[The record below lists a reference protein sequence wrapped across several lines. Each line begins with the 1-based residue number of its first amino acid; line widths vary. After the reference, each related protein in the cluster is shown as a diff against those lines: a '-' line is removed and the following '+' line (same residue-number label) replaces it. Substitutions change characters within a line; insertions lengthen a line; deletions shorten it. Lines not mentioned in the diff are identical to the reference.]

1 MVILGYVRLL
11 RSPSVLT
18 LWVGQALSVF
28 GDRLYAMAVM
38 WIAFE
43 ESGAFAMGLV
53 AIAESVPYIV
63 LGTVGRRLV
72 GRFGSLRAL
81 AAVDVVRAGLVAVLP
96 LAWAHL
102 GLVGALALVLVAGFA
117 GAVFDP
123 NLGAMTPELVE
134 KRDVQAVSGLMDL
147 SGRIARIAGPGAAGL
162 LLAVMPMTTL
172 FWLDGATFLVSAV
185 ALSVLARRS
194 PVVRR
199 DRAHGKEKAPAQA
212 RMLLRTRPDT
222 AVAIGIHGAGIA
234 AHTVALAL
242 PAFITL
248 QLGAGA
254 GTYGAALAA
263 TGAGALAANGL
274 AGNLRLPP
282 NLPAF
287 YCLAWAVSG
296 AALAAIAL
304 AGSVPALLAL
314 SVLLGAVNPFVQV
327 ALVTH
332 LSGFPPAHRLRLMS
346 VDLTVIRTAG
356 TISML
361 FVPALAADRPSLA
374 FAVAGLGL
382 VGVGLLGAVLA
393 ARWAPVGSGPVQE
406 PVGAGASERARGR

>member
-11 RSPSVLT
+11 RSRSVLT

-123 NLGAMTPELVE
+123 NLGALTPELVE

-172 FWLDGATFLVSAV
+172 FWLDGATFLVSAA
-185 ALSVLARRS
+185 ALAVLARRS

-199 DRAHGKEKAPAQA
+199 DRAQGKETAPAQA

-222 AVAIGIHGAGIA
+222 AVAIGIHGVGIA

-274 AGNLRLPP
+274 AGNFRLPS

-296 AALAAIAL
+296 AALAAVAL

-332 LSGFPPAHRLRLMS
+332 LSGFAPAHRLRLMS

-356 TISML
+356 TVSML
-361 FVPALAADRPSLA
+361 FVPAFAANRPSLA

>member
-1 MVILGYVRLL
+1 M
-11 RSPSVLT
+11 LT
-18 LWVGQALSVF
+18 LWAGQALSVF

-53 AIAESVPYIV
+53 AIAESAPYIV

-81 AAVDVVRAGLVAVLP
+81 AAIDVVRAGLVAVLP
-96 LAWAHL
+96 LAWVHL

-123 NLGAMTPELVE
+123 NLGSLTPELVE
-134 KRDVQAVSGLMDL
+134 QRDVQAVSGLMDL

-172 FWLDGATFLVSAV
+172 FWLDGATFLVSAA
-185 ALSVLARRS
+185 ALALLSRS
-194 PVVRR
+194 GPTVRQ
-199 DRAHGKEKAPAQA
+199 DYAPEKETAPAQA
-212 RMLLRTRPDT
+212 RMLLRSRPDT
-222 AVAIGIHGAGIA
+222 AVAVGIHGVGIA
-234 AHTVALAL
+234 AQTVALAL

-274 AGNLRLPP
+274 AGNLRLPS

-314 SVLLGAVNPFVQV
+314 SLLLGSVNPFVQV
-327 ALVTH
+327 TLITH

-356 TISML
+356 TVSML
-361 FVPALAADRPSLA
+361 FVPALAANRPGLA

-382 VGVGLLGAVLA
+382 VGVALLGAVLA
-393 ARWAPVGSGPVQE
+393 ARWSPVGSGLVQE
-406 PVGAGASERARGR
+406 PVGAGASERARSR

>member
-11 RSPSVLT
+11 RSRSVLT
-18 LWVGQALSVF
+18 LWVGQSLSVF

-43 ESGAFAMGLV
+43 ESGAYAMGLV
-53 AIAESVPYIV
+53 AIAESVPYIL
-63 LGTVGRRLV
+63 LGTIGRRLV

-81 AAVDVVRAGLVAVLP
+81 ATVDVVRAGLVATLP
-96 LAWAHL
+96 LVWTHL

-123 NLGAMTPELVE
+123 NLGALTPELVE

-162 LLAVMPMTTL
+162 LLAIMPMTTL
-172 FWLDGATFLVSAV
+172 FWLDGATFLVSA
-185 ALSVLARRS
+185 AVLGRHS
-194 PVVRR
+194 PVVRQ
-199 DRAHGKEKAPAQA
+199 DRAPAKEAAPVQA

-222 AVAIGIHGAGIA
+222 AVAIGIHGVGIA

-356 TISML
+356 TASML

-393 ARWAPVGSGPVQE
+393 ARWAPVGSGSVQE
-406 PVGAGASERARGR
+406 PVGAGAGERTRGR

>member
-11 RSPSVLT
+11 RSRSVLT

-63 LGTVGRRLV
+63 LGTVGRRIV
-72 GRFGSLRAL
+72 GRFDSLGAL
-81 AAVDVVRAGLVAVLP
+81 AAVDVVRAGLVAALP
-96 LAWAHL
+96 LAWSHF
-102 GLVGALALVLVAGFA
+102 GLAGALALVLVAGFA

-123 NLGAMTPELVE
+123 NLGALTPELVE
-134 KRDVQAVSGLMDL
+134 KKDVQAVSGLMDL

-172 FWLDGATFLVSAV
+172 FWLDGATFLVSAA
-185 ALSVLARRS
+185 ALAVLARRS
-194 PVVRR
+194 PVVRQ
-199 DRAHGKEKAPAQA
+199 DRGPEKETAQPQA
-212 RMLLRTRPDT
+212 RVLLRARPDT
-222 AVAIGIHGAGIA
+222 GVAIGVHGIGIA

-248 QLGAGA
+248 QLGGGA
-254 GTYGAALAA
+254 GTYGAVLAA

-296 AALAAIAL
+296 AVLASIAL

-332 LSGFPPAHRLRLMS
+332 LSSFPPAQRLRLMS

-356 TISML
+356 TASML
-361 FVPALAADRPSLA
+361 FVPALAANRPSLA
-374 FAVAGLGL
+374 FVVAGLGL
-382 VGVGLLGAVLA
+382 VGVGLIGAVLA
-393 ARWAPVGSGPVQE
+393 ARWARDVPVPGQE
-406 PVGAGASERARGR
+406 PVGTGTSERARGR

>member
-1 MVILGYVRLL
+1 MILGYVRLL

-81 AAVDVVRAGLVAVLP
+81 AVVDVVRAGLVAVLP

-123 NLGAMTPELVE
+123 NLGALTPELVE

-199 DRAHGKEKAPAQA
+199 DRAQGKETAPAQA

-222 AVAIGIHGAGIA
+222 AVAIGIHGVGIA

-332 LSGFPPAHRLRLMS
+332 LSGFPPADRLRLMS

-356 TISML
+356 TVSML
-361 FVPALAADRPSLA
+361 FVPALAADRPSTA

-382 VGVGLLGAVLA
+382 VGVGLLGAALA
-393 ARWAPVGSGPVQE
+393 ARWTPAALVPGRE
-406 PVGAGASERARGR
+406 PVGTGTSERARGR

>member
-1 MVILGYVRLL
+1 MVILSYVRLL
-11 RSPSVLT
+11 RSRSVLT

-53 AIAESVPYIV
+53 AIAESVPYIL
-63 LGTVGRRLV
+63 LGTIGRRLV

-81 AAVDVVRAGLVAVLP
+81 ATVDVVRAGLVAALP
-96 LAWAHL
+96 LVWTHL

-123 NLGAMTPELVE
+123 NLGALTPELVE

-162 LLAVMPMTTL
+162 LLAIMPMTTL
-172 FWLDGATFLVSAV
+172 FWLDGATFLVSAA
-185 ALSVLARRS
+185 ALAALARHS
-194 PVVRR
+194 PVVRQ
-199 DRAHGKEKAPAQA
+199 DRAPAKEAAPAQA
-212 RMLLRTRPDT
+212 RMLLRTQLDT
-222 AVAIGIHGAGIA
+222 AVAIGIHGVGIA

-254 GTYGAALAA
+254 GTYGAALAV

-356 TISML
+356 TVSML

-382 VGVGLLGAVLA
+382 VGVGLVGAVLA
-393 ARWAPVGSGPVQE
+393 ARWAPVGSGSVQE
-406 PVGAGASERARGR
+406 PVGAGAGERTRGG